1 MDIPRKGDS
10 MSFETLKVSELKK
23 IAEDFA
29 VDTDGLKNKADI
41 IAALSEEGVTWSVY
55 QKTIKDIEESV
66 EADEYEVLPKFDPSK
81 DQSEDKVLVRMTR
94 ANFRYDINGYT
105 FTKDHPFVAM
115 SEDEAQEI
123 FDKEEGFRLATPK
136 EVQEYYN

>member
-1 MDIPRKGDS
+1 
-10 MSFETLKVSELKK
+10 MSFDTLKVSELKK

-41 IAALSEEGVTWSVY
+41 IAALAEEGVTWSVY
-55 QKTIKDIEESV
+55 NKTIEKMEEDAEDMSI
-66 EADEYEVLPKFDPSK
+66 EVLPKFDPK
-81 DQSEDKVLVRMTR
+81 AEQPEDTVLVRMTR
-94 ANFRYDINGYT
+94 DNFRYDIQGFT
-105 FTKDHPFVAM
+105 FTKEHPFIAM
-115 SEDEAQEI
+115 HKDSAQKI

>member
-1 MDIPRKGDS
+1 

-29 VDTDGLKNKADI
+29 VDTDGLKNKADV
-41 IAALSEEGVTWSVY
+41 IAALAEEGVTWSVY
-55 QKTIKDIEESV
+55 NKTIEKMEEESEDMSV
-66 EADEYEVLPKFDPSK
+66 EVLPKFDPK
-81 DQSEDKVLVRMTR
+81 ADQPENTVLVRMTR
-94 ANFRYDINGYT
+94 ANFRYDIAGFT
-105 FTKDHPFVAM
+105 FTKEHPFVAM
-115 SEDEAQEI
+115 NKDRAQEI